1 MCMMFMFS
9 NLGSQVTKTN
19 PLLFVIISKRIKQ
32 QGHKFLSSSQINF
45 VAERTCVTISY
56 HKRITLSLLLSMT
69 NSRTTHLVLRVNT
82 AISNVK
88 INYSFLKSTPK
99 QSTSPVFSPNYLKV
113 KTQVKHLKN
122 E

>member
-1 MCMMFMFS
+1 MCLIFMFS

-32 QGHKFLSSSQINF
+32 QGHKFFNSSQINL

-69 NSRTTHLVLRVNT
+69 NSRTTHLALHVNT

-88 INYSFLKSTPK
+88 INYSFSKSTPK

-113 KTQVKHLKN
+113 KT
-122 E
+122 